1 MTPDPAPAGPRP
13 PGVISFPDPIE
24 YLMPFGSISTLAGAS
39 GVGKTAFL
47 AGMIAAWQQGLPI
60 FGTHQGTPVCG
71 LQSVMPAAIG
81 MLAADR
87 PWRDHQAWFD
97 RAGCAP
103 FPHYSLRDEAYAW
116 DLLRVQHNVPKIF
129 GALVDSLQLPPGA
142 LLIVDPISLF
152 IPGRL
157 FDYKDV
163 AIGLGLIDAQLKARY
178 LTALGIFH
186 VGKQKGGHDRYM
198 RPQDRILGSTALIGY
213 SETAFYLISPEEAEK
228 RTYEFGII
236 SHQLKSTALQYVR
249 NEAGLFVPAE
259 YFDEVQEQEAA
270 YAVLPTDGKSISA
283 AQWALE
289 IQRVL
294 RCSLRSA
301 ERLMRDIRRAGRVV
315 RVGKGQYRR
324 AIPQ

>member
-1 MTPDPAPAGPRP
+1 MPDQQPAPP
-13 PGVISFPDPIE
+13 FPDLIE
-24 YLMPFGSISTLAGAS
+24 HLMPHGSISTLSGAS

-47 AGMIAAWQQGLPI
+47 ASMIAAWQKGLEL
-60 FGTHQGTPVCG
+60 FGLKTSIP
-71 LQSVMPAAIG
+71 PAIG
-81 MLAADR
+81 VLAADR

-103 FPHYSLRDEAYAW
+103 FPHYCLRDEAYAW
-116 DLLRVQHNVPKIF
+116 EVLRDSRAVPTVF
-129 GALVDSLQLPPGA
+129 GKLVDSIGLPPGS

-163 AIGLGLIDAQLKARY
+163 AIGIGLLDAQLKARQ
-178 LTALGIFH
+178 LTTLGIFH
-186 VGKQKGGHDRYM
+186 VGKQKSSAGDRYM

-213 SETAFYLISPEEAEK
+213 SETAFYLISPEEAER

-236 SHQLKSTALQYVR
+236 SHQLKSTALQYTR
-249 NEAGLFVPAE
+249 NAEGLFVPAE
-259 YFDEVQEQEAA
+259 IFDDVQEEETALNI
-270 YAVLPTDGKSISA
+270 LPVDGTPLTA

-294 RCSLRSA
+294 RVSLRSA
-301 ERLMRDIRRAGRVV
+301 ERLMRRLRQADRVV
-315 RVGKGQYRR
+315 RAGKGKYRR